1 MLKSLSRHRIYF
13 VWIIIVQDGVRMPLP
28 SRASEEQT
36 DGVCVVDNAGMCG
49 LHLSAHAVY
58 ICLNPYHGVDNV
70 AWAHDMRVVLAHVP
84 EGRPPRRGR

>member
-58 ICLNPYHGVDNV
+58 ICLNPL
-70 AWAHDMRVVLAHVP
+70 W
-84 EGRPPRRGR
+84 RRQYSLGARYVGGPCPCARRLPA